1 MPVHSAQLRVS
12 TEGNGD
18 IIDITRGVQEVVQ
31 TSGAADG
38 IVNVFVAHSTAAIGL
53 IEYEPGGVRD
63 LKELMDRLVPPDAS
77 YHHNEMQGDTNAHA
91 HLQAAIIGPSE
102 TVPAE
107 GRPARDRHLAAVRA
121 ARLRRHSEG
130 AHGDGAGAELRTGS
144 LQAHCRARVRT
155 RFP

>member
-12 TEGNGD
+12 TEGDGD

-31 TSGAADG
+31 TSGVGDG

-63 LKELMDRLVPPDAS
+63 LKELMDRLVPPDAF
-77 YHHNEMQGDTNAHA
+77 YHHNEVQGDTNAHA
-91 HLQAAIIGPSE
+91 HLQAGDHRPIRDGA
-102 TVPAE
+102 AQ

-121 ARLRRHSEG
+121 AATSTTLR
-130 AHGDGAGAELRTGS
+130 GS
-144 LQAHCRARVRT
+144 AR
-155 RFP
+155 